1 MQKPP
6 QEGFRMNGQNMLCI
20 SAILAA
26 LFIMAS
32 NAFAACSSCSG
43 EADWSRSAGEFMN
56 WDPTGAEPAAF
67 GINQAASQAANQA
80 ALPAQQE
87 MAGWENVLKADDA
100 GNYSGRISLQSINA
114 TPAPVKSGGTTL
126 ITAVF
131 SLNPSGWQEAPRLT
145 VQALVK
151 DSAGAEVERLILIG
165 SSANRY
171 FSNWVADVPP
181 GSYRVDVLASSRT
194 EAVRFDEALKVEVVG

>member
-1 MQKPP
+1 
-6 QEGFRMNGQNMLCI
+6 MNGPNMPTI
-20 SAILAA
+20 SAILTA

-32 NAFAACSSCSG
+32 NAFAACSSCGG
-43 EADWSRSAGEFMN
+43 EADWSRSADEFMN
-56 WDPTGAEPAAF
+56 WDPTGEEPAAF
-67 GINQAASQAANQA
+67 GINQAANQAASQA

-87 MAGWENVLKADDA
+87 MAGWENVVKADQA
-100 GNYSGRISLQSINA
+100 GNYSGTISLQSINA

-131 SLNPSGWQEAPRLT
+131 AFNQLEGQNPEETQLS

-151 DSAGAEVERLILIG
+151 DSAGAEVERLILI
-165 SSANRY
+165 SSPANRY

-181 GSYRVDVLASSRT
+181 GSYRVDILASSPA
-194 EAVRFDEALKVEVVG
+194 EAVRFDDALKVEVMG

>member
-1 MQKPP
+1 
-6 QEGFRMNGQNMLCI
+6 
-20 SAILAA
+20 LAA

-131 SLNPSGWQEAPRLT
+131 SLNQSGWQEETRLT

-181 GSYRVDVLASSRT
+181 GSYRVDVLAFSPT
-194 EAVRFDEALKVEVVG
+194 EAARFDDALKAEVVG

>member
-1 MQKPP
+1 
-6 QEGFRMNGQNMLCI
+6 
-20 SAILAA
+20 
-26 LFIMAS
+26 
-32 NAFAACSSCSG
+32 
-43 EADWSRSAGEFMN
+43 MN
-56 WDPTGAEPAAF
+56 WDPTGEEPAAF
-67 GINQAASQAANQA
+67 GINQAANQAASQA

-87 MAGWENVLKADDA
+87 MAGWENVVKVDYA
-100 GNYSGRISLQSINA
+100 GNYSGKISLQSINA

-131 SLNPSGWQEAPRLT
+131 SLNQSGWQEETRLT

-181 GSYRVDVLASSRT
+181 GSYRVDVLAFSPT
-194 EAVRFDEALKVEVVG
+194 EAARFDDALKVEVVG

>member
-1 MQKPP
+1 
-6 QEGFRMNGQNMLCI
+6 MNGQNMLCI

-87 MAGWENVLKADDA
+87 MTGWENVLKADDA

-131 SLNPSGWQEAPRLT
+131 ALNQSGWQEETRLT
-145 VQALVK
+145 VHALVK

>member
-1 MQKPP
+1 
-6 QEGFRMNGQNMLCI
+6 MNGPNMLTI

-32 NAFAACSSCSG
+32 NVFAACSSCGG
-43 EADWSRSAGEFMN
+43 EADWSRSADEFMN
-56 WDPTGAEPAAF
+56 WDPTGEEPAAF
-67 GINQAASQAANQA
+67 GINQAANQAASQA

-87 MAGWENVLKADDA
+87 MAGWENVVKADQA
-100 GNYSGRISLQSINA
+100 GNYSGTISLQSINA

-126 ITAVF
+126 IAAVF
-131 SLNPSGWQEAPRLT
+131 AFNQLEGQNPEETQLS

-151 DSAGAEVERLILIG
+151 DSAGAEVERLILI
-165 SSANRY
+165 SSPANRY

-181 GSYRVDVLASSRT
+181 GSYRVDILATSPV
-194 EAVRFDEALKVEVVG
+194 EAVRFDDALKVDVVG

>member
-1 MQKPP
+1 
-6 QEGFRMNGQNMLCI
+6 MNGQNMLCI

-67 GINQAASQAANQA
+67 GINQAA
-80 ALPAQQE
+80 LPAQQE
-87 MAGWENVLKADDA
+87 MTGWENVLKADDA

-131 SLNPSGWQEAPRLT
+131 ALNQSEGQNPEETRLT

>member
-1 MQKPP
+1 
-6 QEGFRMNGQNMLCI
+6 MNGQNMLCI

-87 MAGWENVLKADDA
+87 MTGWENVLKADDA

-131 SLNPSGWQEAPRLT
+131 ALNQSGWQEETRLT

>member
-1 MQKPP
+1 
-6 QEGFRMNGQNMLCI
+6 MNGQNMLCI

-32 NAFAACSSCSG
+32 NVFAACSSCGG
-43 EADWSRSAGEFMN
+43 EADWSRSADEFMN
-56 WDPTGAEPAAF
+56 WDPTGEEPAAF
-67 GINQAASQAANQA
+67 GINQAANQAASQA

-87 MAGWENVLKADDA
+87 TAGWENVVKADQA
-100 GNYSGRISLQSINA
+100 GNYSGTISLQSINA

-131 SLNPSGWQEAPRLT
+131 AFNQLEGQNPEETQLS

-151 DSAGAEVERLILIG
+151 DSAGAEVERLILI
-165 SSANRY
+165 SSPANRY

>member
-1 MQKPP
+1 
-6 QEGFRMNGQNMLCI
+6 MNGQNMLCI

-131 SLNPSGWQEAPRLT
+131 ALNQSGWQEETRLT

>member
-1 MQKPP
+1 
-6 QEGFRMNGQNMLCI
+6 MNGQNMLCI

-131 SLNPSGWQEAPRLT
+131 SLNQSGWQEETRLT

-151 DSAGAEVERLILIG
+151 DSAGAEVERLILI
-165 SSANRY
+165 SSPANRY

>member
-1 MQKPP
+1 
-6 QEGFRMNGQNMLCI
+6 MNGPNMLTI

-32 NAFAACSSCSG
+32 NAFAACSSCGG
-43 EADWSRSAGEFMN
+43 EADWSRSADEFMN

-67 GINQAASQAANQA
+67 GVNQAANQAASQA

-87 MAGWENVLKADDA
+87 MAGWENVVKADQA
-100 GNYSGRISLQSINA
+100 GNYSGTISLQSINA

-126 ITAVF
+126 IAAVF
-131 SLNPSGWQEAPRLT
+131 AFNQLEGQNPEETQLS

-151 DSAGAEVERLILIG
+151 DSAGAEVERLILIRSLG
-165 SSANRY
+165 NRY
-171 FSNWVADVPP
+171 FSNWVADVSP
-181 GSYRVDVLASSRT
+181 GSYRVDLLASFSA
-194 EAVRFDEALKVEVVG
+194 EAVRFDDALKAEVVG

>member
-1 MQKPP
+1 
-6 QEGFRMNGQNMLCI
+6 MNGQNMLCI

-100 GNYSGRISLQSINA
+100 GNYSRMISLQSINA

-131 SLNPSGWQEAPRLT
+131 ALNQSEGQNPEETRLT
-145 VQALVK
+145 VQALIK
-151 DSAGAEVERLILIG
+151 DSAGAEVERLILIR
-165 SSANRY
+165 SSANQY

-181 GSYRVDVLASSRT
+181 GSYRVDVLASSPEDT
-194 EAVRFDEALKVEVVG
+194 ARFDDALKAEVVG

>member
-1 MQKPP
+1 MK
-6 QEGFRMNGQNMLCI
+6 GQTMLTI
-20 SAILAA
+20 LAFLAA
-26 LFIMAS
+26 LVTMGS
-32 NAFAACSSCSG
+32 SAFAACSSCGG
-43 EADWSRSAGEFMN
+43 EADWSRSADEFMN

-67 GINQAASQAANQA
+67 GVNQAANQAASQAALPAQQD

-87 MAGWENVLKADDA
+87 MAGRENVVKADQA
-100 GNYSGRISLQSINA
+100 GNYSGTISLQSINA

-126 ITAVF
+126 IAAVLA
-131 SLNPSGWQEAPRLT
+131 LNQSGWQEETQLT

-181 GSYRVDVLASSRT
+181 GSYRVDILASSPA
-194 EAVRFDEALKVEVVG
+194 EAVRFDDALKVEVMG

>member
-1 MQKPP
+1 
-6 QEGFRMNGQNMLCI
+6 MNGPNMLTI
-20 SAILAA
+20 PAILAA

-32 NAFAACSSCSG
+32 NAFAACSSCGG

-56 WDPTGAEPAAF
+56 WDPTGEEPAAF
-67 GINQAASQAANQA
+67 GINQAANQAASQA

-87 MAGWENVLKADDA
+87 MAGWENVVKADQA
-100 GNYSGRISLQSINA
+100 GNYSGKISLQSINA

-126 ITAVF
+126 IAAVLAF
-131 SLNPSGWQEAPRLT
+131 NQSEGQNPEDTQLS

-151 DSAGAEVERLILIG
+151 DSAGAEVERLILI
-165 SSANRY
+165 SSPANRY

-181 GSYRVDVLASSRT
+181 GSYRVDILASSPA
-194 EAVRFDEALKVEVVG
+194 EAVRFDDALKVDVVG

>member
-1 MQKPP
+1 
-6 QEGFRMNGQNMLCI
+6 MNGPNMLTI

-32 NAFAACSSCSG
+32 NAFAACSSCGG
-43 EADWSRSAGEFMN
+43 EADWSRSADEFMN

-67 GINQAASQAANQA
+67 GVNQAANQAASQAALPAQQD

-87 MAGWENVLKADDA
+87 MAGRENVVKADQA
-100 GNYSGRISLQSINA
+100 GNYSGTISLQSINA

-131 SLNPSGWQEAPRLT
+131 AFNQLEGQNPEETQLS

-151 DSAGAEVERLILIG
+151 DSAGAEVERLILIRSLG
-165 SSANRY
+165 NRY
-171 FSNWVADVPP
+171 FSNWVADVSP
-181 GSYRVDVLASSRT
+181 GSYRVDILASFSA
-194 EAVRFDEALKVEVVG
+194 EAVRFDDALKVEVMG

>member
-1 MQKPP
+1 
-6 QEGFRMNGQNMLCI
+6 MNGPNMLTI

-32 NAFAACSSCSG
+32 NAFAACSSCGG
-43 EADWSRSAGEFMN
+43 EADWSRSADEFMN
-56 WDPTGAEPAAF
+56 WDPTGEEPAAF
-67 GINQAASQAANQA
+67 GVNQAANQAASQA

-87 MAGWENVLKADDA
+87 MAGWENVVKADQA
-100 GNYSGRISLQSINA
+100 GNYSGTISLQSINA

-131 SLNPSGWQEAPRLT
+131 AFNQLEGQNPEETQLS

-151 DSAGAEVERLILIG
+151 DSAGAEVERLILIRSLG
-165 SSANRY
+165 NRY
-171 FSNWVADVPP
+171 FSNWVADVSP
-181 GSYRVDVLASSRT
+181 GSYRVDILASFSA
-194 EAVRFDEALKVEVVG
+194 EAVRFDDALKVEVMG

>member
-1 MQKPP
+1 MR
-6 QEGFRMNGQNMLCI
+6 GSTVLCI

-67 GINQAASQAANQA
+67 GINQAANQPVNQA
-80 ALPAQQE
+80 ALPAQKE
-87 MAGWENVLKADDA
+87 MAARETVVEADEA
-100 GNYSGRISLQSINA
+100 GNYSRIISLQSINA
-114 TPAPVKSGGTTL
+114 TIATVKSGGTTL

-131 SLNPSGWQEAPRLT
+131 AVNQSERLSLGETQLS
-145 VQALVK
+145 VQALIK
-151 DSAGAEVERLILIG
+151 DSAGAEAERLILIR

-181 GSYRVDVLASSRT
+181 GSYRVDILASSPEE
-194 EAVRFDEALKVEVVG
+194 EARFRNALEIEVVG